1 MCHRPLQPTLGRL
14 GCSCSAMKS
23 HHIKIL
29 KVWISLVIESW
40 WPLHYPQHPLSD
52 FVWPTLRGWV
62 AVNCF
67 HFVIKP
73 LTADCA
79 MFSSEEI
86 SRTDLMHR
94 WLPVTVPCWNSP
106 SSSMTRCL
114 IWYTCGH
121 GSDPNTWIQWCGHV
135 SEHFWWY
142 SVYVLG
148 FYWCSS
154 QILVGHTLKV
164 FLRGYKW
171 VSVALL
177 KKFCF

>member
-1 MCHRPLQPTLGRL
+1 MCHRPLQPMLGRL
-14 GCSCSAMKS
+14 GCSCSAMKT

-79 MFSSEEI
+79 MFGSEEI

-106 SSSMTRCL
+106 SSCMAQVIGTPEFNDVDTWVNISGDIVYMCL
-114 IWYTCGH
+114 
-121 GSDPNTWIQWCGHV
+121 V
-135 SEHFWWY
+135 STDAQAKSWKDIH
-142 SVYVLG
+142 
-148 FYWCSS
+148 
-154 QILVGHTLKV
+154 
-164 FLRGYKW
+164 
-171 VSVALL
+171 
-177 KKFCF
+177 